1 MKKFFSLIALVGV
14 FAACQPEELTTAF
27 QVTPAVVN
35 FVADADCAAPGFV
48 KSDVNFG
55 YPTVSANSRGVIE
68 AGSAAVT
75 ASYGGVSLSNS
86 VSYPKVLAGGE
97 ATVNT
102 FFTFPYD
109 RAGYTIEVVPVDTV
123 VVPSFYILEAASH
136 GHGYAKKQTVEVAGE
151 TIEVQMLENAN
162 DYVLLDSYKYNTFK
176 GDTLV
181 KASVVNSNKDFAEDF
196 EASVALF
203 DGEIKVT
210 EVKKDFKVSAWA
222 LYNVVNVVFKNTV
235 NCKVTATPADDSTV
249 ALADEVIGTFSYV
262 YFDSLVE
269 PVEMAHPS
277 HASHYVEPTADGHY
291 HGHGHG
297 HGEFENAGG
306 GLVEAE

>member
-48 KSDVNFG
+48 KSDVNYG
-55 YPTVSANSRGVIE
+55 YPTVSASSRGVIE
-68 AGSAAVT
+68 AGSAPVT
-75 ASYGGVSLSNS
+75 ASYGGVTLSNN

-109 RAGYTIEVVPVDTV
+109 RAGYTIKVVPVDTV
-123 VVPSFYILEAASH
+123 VVPSFYILEAAFH

-151 TIEVQMLENAN
+151 TIELQMLENAN
-162 DYVLLDSYKYNTFK
+162 DYVLLDSFKYNTFE
-176 GDTLV
+176 GTELV
-181 KASVVNSNKDFAEDF
+181 ESSNSNEDFAEDF
-196 EASVALF
+196 EASIAQY

-222 LYNVVNVVFKNTV
+222 LYNIVNVVFEKTV

-249 ALADEVIGTFSYV
+249 ALADEVIGTFSFV
-262 YFDSLVE
+262 YYDSLWE

-277 HASHYVEPTADGHY
+277 HESHYVEPTADGHY

-297 HGEFENAGG
+297 HGEFNNAGG